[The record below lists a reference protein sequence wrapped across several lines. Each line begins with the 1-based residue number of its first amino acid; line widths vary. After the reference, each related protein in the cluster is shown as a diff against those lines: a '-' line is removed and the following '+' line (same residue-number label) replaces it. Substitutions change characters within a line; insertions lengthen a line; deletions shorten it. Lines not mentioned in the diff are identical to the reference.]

1 MWKIEGG
8 MGEMEQQKYKKLMR
22 RVRAQ
27 LGVDES
33 SPSSKRRSE
42 SVLILNGATESG

>member
-1 MWKIEGG
+1 MGDVWKIEGG
-8 MGEMEQQKYKKLMR
+8 MGEMEQQKYKKLMS

-33 SPSSKRRSE
+33 SPSSKCKSE
-42 SVLILNGATESG
+42 SALIPN